1 MDVYG
6 LFSFCEGFHEKNA
19 AKKQEPL
26 QRRDVMQA
34 LSVDKSLGSAKSVVF
49 FSEKKTGIVKLQSL
63 GGRETMQV
71 YMVISRGFLY
81 V

>member
-49 FSEKKTGIVKLQSL
+49 FPKKKQGSLNYKAWGGVKQCKC
-63 GGRETMQV
+63 
-71 YMVISRGFLY
+71 IW
-81 V
+81 